1 MIKFFRNI
9 RKKLLAEGNTSK
21 YLKYAIGEIILV
33 VIGILIALQINNW
46 NEGRKLLDKRDNL
59 ISSLIEDFEY
69 NTKENKNILL
79 LYEKQLNTM
88 DNYFHLI
95 SKTNQTVSV
104 DSLRNMARSFFTFDT
119 FFPNMTAYNEAES
132 SGNLSLLDN
141 KLLLQEFTKL
151 QQEIETLKLYN
162 EAGTY
167 TFHNGT
173 SWEFRKSVE
182 PGTIYNSIYSGSTAK
197 DIPYSDYQSIMQS
210 SLAKNALQN
219 ENMMIGNCYS
229 ILKRMNNNSINI
241 LEILHK
247 MKQPK

>member
-9 RKKLLAEGNTSK
+9 RKKFLAEGNTGK

-69 NTKENKNILL
+69 NTKENKSILL
-79 LYEKQLNTM
+79 LYEQQLNTM

-141 KLLLQEFTKL
+141 QLLLQEFTKL

>member
-104 DSLRNMARSFFTFDT
+104 DSLRSMARSFFTFDT

-229 ILKRMNNNSINI
+229 ILKRMDNNSKNI